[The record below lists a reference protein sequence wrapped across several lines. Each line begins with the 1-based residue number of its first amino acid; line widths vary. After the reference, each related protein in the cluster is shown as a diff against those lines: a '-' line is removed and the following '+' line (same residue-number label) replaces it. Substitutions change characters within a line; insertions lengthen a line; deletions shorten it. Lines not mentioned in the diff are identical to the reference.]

1 MNENWL
7 SKTEMLLGEDSLNK
21 LKSSTVAVFG
31 CGGVGSYTLDSLV
44 RTGIGN
50 IVLFDKALI
59 EVTNLNTNLMADTKV
74 VGKYK
79 VDIAKKRLLNIN
91 PDLNIKIVKEYI
103 NEKNASRL
111 ILNNFDYIVDTID
124 SISDKVALI
133 AEAIRKKIP
142 IISSMGTGDKFD
154 PTQFE
159 VTDISKTTSCPF
171 ATLLKSELKSKGIE
185 HLKVIYSKEKPTRF
199 RSTESNYRAQ
209 MSSISFVPSFAGLII
224 SSEVIKDLI
233 NKN

>member
-1 MNENWL
+1 MSENWL
-7 SKTEMLLGEDSLNK
+7 SRTEMLLGEESLNK
-21 LKSSTVAVFG
+21 LKDSTVAVFG

-44 RTGIGN
+44 RAGVGN

-59 EVTNLNTNLMADTKV
+59 DVTNLNRNLMADTKV

-91 PDLNIKIVKEYI
+91 PNLNIKIVKEYI
-103 NEKNASRL
+103 NKNNASRL
-111 ILNNFDYIVDTID
+111 VSNDFNYIVDTID
-124 SISDKVALI
+124 SISDKVELI
-133 AEAIRKKIP
+133 LEASRKNIP

-159 VTDISKTTSCPF
+159 VTDISKTTCCPF
-171 ATLLKSELKSKGIE
+171 ANLLKSELKSKGIE

-199 RSTESNYRAQ
+199 RSTESHYKSQ
-209 MSSISFVPSFAGLII
+209 MSSISFVPSVAGLII
-224 SSEVIKDLI
+224 SSEVVKDLI
-233 NKN
+233 N

>member
-1 MNENWL
+1 MQENWL
-7 SKTEMLLGEDSLNK
+7 SRTEMMLGEESLNK
-21 LKSSTVAVFG
+21 LKNSTVAVFG

-44 RTGIGN
+44 RSGIGN

-59 EVTNLNTNLMADTKV
+59 DVTNLNRNLMADTKV

-91 PDLNIKIVKEYI
+91 PNLNIKIVKEYI
-103 NEKNASRL
+103 NKTNASKL
-111 ILNNFDYIVDTID
+111 ISDNFNYIVDTID
-124 SISDKVALI
+124 SISDKVELI
-133 AEAIRKKIP
+133 SEAHKKNIP

-159 VTDISKTTSCPF
+159 ITDISKVSSCPF
-171 ATLLKSELKSKGIE
+171 AKLLKSELNKKDIE
-185 HLKVIYSKEKPTRF
+185 HLKIIYSKEKPTRF
-199 RSTESNYRAQ
+199 RSSESDYKSQ
-209 MSSISFVPSFAGLII
+209 MSSISFVPSVAGLII

-233 NKN
+233 NK